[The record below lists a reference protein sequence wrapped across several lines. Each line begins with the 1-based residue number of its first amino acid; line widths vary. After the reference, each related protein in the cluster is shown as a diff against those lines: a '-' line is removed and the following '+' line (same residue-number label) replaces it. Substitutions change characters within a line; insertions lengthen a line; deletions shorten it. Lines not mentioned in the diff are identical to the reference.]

1 MSLTVKIAQVAPLFE
16 SVPPKLYG
24 GTERIV
30 SYLTEELVRQ
40 GHEVTL
46 FASGDSKTR
55 AELVAINETALRLS
69 KEHRNPM
76 LEHVLMMEGLRER
89 CDDFDI
95 LHFHTDLL
103 QFPFLRTLRRP
114 SLTTLHGRLD
124 EPGIFSFYQEF
135 NEAHLVAISCSQR
148 RSLPKEAQVS
158 VIHHGL
164 PSDLLPSTLG
174 AGRYLAFLGRI
185 APEKGAVDAIE
196 IAVAA
201 GLPLKIAAKVD
212 NADKTYWETI
222 VRPLLDRS
230 SNVEYIGEINE
241 KEKIEFLGNAMA
253 LLFPIDWPEP
263 FGLVMIEAMACGT
276 PVIAYPMGSVP
287 EVIEEGRSGYIVGT
301 VDAAV
306 RALENIGKLDRK
318 IVRQCFDRR
327 FSVEHMTERYVRLYE
342 KLSDASRVNGHA
354 HGRPLAPLNPS
365 LQEQSV
371 GHLQ

>member
-1 MSLTVKIAQVAPLFE
+1 MSFKVKIAQVAPLFE

-55 AELVAINETALRLS
+55 AELVAINDTALRLS
-69 KEHRNPM
+69 KEHRNPV

-89 CDDFDI
+89 CSDFDI

-103 QFPFLRTLRRP
+103 QFPFLRALGRP

-124 EPGIFSFYQEF
+124 EPGIFPFYQEF
-135 NEAHLVAISCSQR
+135 SEAHLVAISCSQR

-164 PSDLLPSTLG
+164 PSGLLRCTP
-174 AGRYLAFLGRI
+174 GRGQYLAFLGRI
-185 APEKGAVDAIE
+185 APEKGAVDAIQ

-201 GLPLKIAAKVD
+201 GLPLRIAAKID
-212 NADKTYWETI
+212 KADKTYWEEI
-222 VRPLLDRS
+222 VRPLMERS
-230 SNVEYIGEINE
+230 PNVEYIGEISE
-241 KEKIEFLGNAMA
+241 HEKIEFLGNAMA

-263 FGLVMIEAMACGT
+263 FGLIMIEAMACGT

-287 EVIEEGRSGYIVGT
+287 EVIEEGRSGHIVGS
-301 VDAAV
+301 VDGAV
-306 RALENIGKLDRK
+306 KALGKVEKLDRR

-327 FSVEHMTERYVRLYE
+327 FTVEKMTKRYVRLYE
-342 KLSDASRVNGHA
+342 KLLDSRPVNGREY
-354 HGRPLAPLNPS
+354 GRPLAPLNPG
-365 LQEQSV
+365 LQEQSI
-371 GHLQ
+371 GHL